1 MVSFCT
7 HLQEIGTSVLRFE
20 NMEELLKVRYDFLF
34 SSALVSSS
42 CLITIIETD
51 GDDYVLDLIDFVN
64 EFRVE
69 RKHVILIV
77 PTFNK
82 DNFKNITTNYEVT
95 IDHQDKGK
103 YKSGV
108 MNIYVKKIFLLS
120 QLVVGYSVYVLNW
133 ARFMH

>member
-1 MVSFCT
+1 MAPLCT
-7 HLQEIGTSVLRFE
+7 HLLDIGTSTLRFE

-103 YKSGV
+103 FSRV
-108 MNIYVKKIFLLS
+108 DMNLHESPCYRR
-120 QLVVGYSVYVLNW
+120 W
-133 ARFMH
+133 